1 MTTHHSKFSIHM
13 GLWLVGLTT
22 KEMLP
27 MALVQYNTN
36 VNKIYNILSLLWQE
50 NKGKRNRSQ
59 SRDKLC
65 RY

>member
-1 MTTHHSKFSIHM
+1 M

-22 KEMLP
+22 KIMLP

-50 NKGKRNRSQ
+50 NIGKRNRSQ